1 MYLYLSSELYA
12 AEKGHLSAPVFCNL
26 QFRTVFGDRLVQFF
40 VDWGT
45 DIYPI
50 QVWETFIIALTYP
63 LLLSPQQQTKCFSYI
78 H

>member
-1 MYLYLSSELYA
+1 MLLRRVTFPLLFFATYSLELFLETDLSS
-12 AEKGHLSAPVFCNL
+12 
-26 QFRTVFGDRLVQFF
+26 FF